1 MPIYGIQMKRKTK
14 LTKLG
19 RDPLKQKG
27 FINPGTY
34 KGSTMIFNN
43 FKDYLNDIK
52 NADDRKTYYGI
63 NKNPFHKQLEE
74 TISNLYNC
82 DDTVLSPSG
91 LASIIIPFFAFLKK
105 GDEVLINDS
114 VYSPTKTFCENILKN
129 FGVEIKYF
137 HPINNIKNFEKKI
150 NKKTK
155 LIYLESPG
163 TATFDIIDIP
173 FITKIAKKYKIPT
186 VMDNTWASPLFCDPI
201 NLGINIIIDA
211 GTKYINGHSDVL
223 IGFVSSDKNYSRQI
237 RITSK
242 TLGICPG
249 SEEVYLALR
258 GIPTLELRM
267 KEIENN
273 ALFLAKNLI
282 NHKLVHDVFHPA
294 LEHTINHQIWKRD
307 FTGSSGL
314 FSFILKK
321 KYSNII
327 LEKFYKRLKVFKL
340 GYSWGGFDSLITFP
354 PLVNRSFKDKLK
366 GTIIRLYS
374 GLEDKE
380 DQLKDIYNALKILS

>member
-1 MPIYGIQMKRKTK
+1 MKRKTK

-19 RDPLKQKG
+19 RDAIKQKG

-34 KGSTMIFNN
+34 KGSTMIFKN

-63 NKNPFHKQLEE
+63 NKNPFHKQLEDS
-74 TISNLYNC
+74 ISELYNC
-82 DDTVLSPSG
+82 EDTVLSPSG
-91 LASIIIPFFAFLKK
+91 LASIIIPFFALLKK

-114 VYSPTKTFCENILKN
+114 VYSPTRTFCENILKDY
-129 FGVEIKYF
+129 GVVIKYF
-137 HPINNIKNFEKKI
+137 HPIKNIKNFEKKI
-150 NKKTK
+150 NSNTK

-173 FITKIAKKYKIPT
+173 FITKIARKYKIPT
-186 VMDNTWASPLFCDPI
+186 VMDNTWASPLFCDPVK
-201 NLGINIIIDA
+201 LGINIIIDA

-223 IGFVSSDKNYSRQI
+223 IGFVSSDKYYSRQI
-237 RITSK
+237 RITAK

-267 KEIENN
+267 KEIESN
-273 ALFLAKNLI
+273 AIYLAKNLLK
-282 NHKLVHDVFHPA
+282 HKLVGDVFHPA
-294 LEHTINHQIWKRD
+294 LEHTVNHKIWKRD

-321 KYSNII
+321 NYSNII
-327 LEKFYKRLKVFKL
+327 LEKFYKKLKVFKL

-354 PLVNRSFKDKLK
+354 PLNKRSYKGELK
-366 GTIIRLYS
+366 GTIIRVYC

>member
-1 MPIYGIQMKRKTK
+1 MKIKTK

-43 FKDYLNDIK
+43 FRDYLNDIK

-63 NKNPFHKQLEE
+63 NKNPFHKQLEDS
-74 TISNLYNC
+74 ISKLYNC

-114 VYSPTKTFCENILKN
+114 VYSPTRTFCENILKQY
-129 FGVEIKYF
+129 GVIIKYF

-163 TATFDIIDIP
+163 TATFDIIDIS

-201 NLGINIIIDA
+201 KLGINIIIDA

-223 IGFVSSDKNYSRQI
+223 IGFVSSDKKYSRQI
-237 RITSK
+237 RIVTK

-267 KEIENN
+267 KEIEGN
-273 ALFLAKNLI
+273 AIYLAKNLLK
-282 NHKLVHDVFHPA
+282 NKLVKDVFHPA
-294 LEHTINHQIWKRD
+294 LKHTVNHKIWKRD

-314 FSFILKK
+314 FAFILKK

-327 LEKFYKRLKVFKL
+327 LEKFYNKLKVFKL

-354 PLVNRSFKDKLK
+354 PLVKREFKDNLN
-366 GTIIRLYS
+366 GTLIRLYS
-374 GLEDKE
+374 GIEDKE
-380 DQLKDIYNALKILS
+380 DQLKDIKNALKILF

>member
-1 MPIYGIQMKRKTK
+1 M
-14 LTKLG
+14 
-19 RDPLKQKG
+19 
-27 FINPGTY
+27 
-34 KGSTMIFNN
+34 
-43 FKDYLNDIK
+43 
-52 NADDRKTYYGI
+52 
-63 NKNPFHKQLEE
+63 
-74 TISNLYNC
+74 
-82 DDTVLSPSG
+82 
-91 LASIIIPFFAFLKK
+91 
-105 GDEVLINDS
+105 
-114 VYSPTKTFCENILKN
+114 
-129 FGVEIKYF
+129 
-137 HPINNIKNFEKKI
+137 
-150 NKKTK
+150 
-155 LIYLESPG
+155 
-163 TATFDIIDIP
+163 
-173 FITKIAKKYKIPT
+173 
-186 VMDNTWASPLFCDPI
+186 
-201 NLGINIIIDA
+201 
-211 GTKYINGHSDVL
+211 
-223 IGFVSSDKNYSRQI
+223 
-237 RITSK
+237 
-242 TLGICPG
+242 
-249 SEEVYLALR
+249 YLALR

-354 PLVNRSFKDKLK
+354 PLINRSFKDKRK